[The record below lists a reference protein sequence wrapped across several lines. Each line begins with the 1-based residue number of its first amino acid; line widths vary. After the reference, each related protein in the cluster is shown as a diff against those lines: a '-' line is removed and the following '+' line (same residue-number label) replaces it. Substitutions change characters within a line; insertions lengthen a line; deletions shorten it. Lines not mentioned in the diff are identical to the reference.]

1 MSHKKILI
9 VEADRS
15 FARLLEVLLVG
26 RGFKIHLC
34 LDPRNVVEAAAQIEP
49 DLIILGIHMP
59 RRSGIS
65 VLRRLRLETLT
76 KSTRVIV
83 SSSMASKKGIEQL
96 KNLGVEDFIS
106 KTSEPEVLLEKIM
119 SYLNPE

>member
-1 MSHKKILI
+1 M
-9 VEADRS
+9 
-15 FARLLEVLLVG
+15 
-26 RGFKIHLC
+26 
-34 LDPRNVVEAAAQIEP
+34 Q
-49 DLIILGIHMP
+49 

-83 SSSMASKKGIEQL
+83 CSSMMSKKGFEQL

-106 KTSEPEVLLEKIM
+106 KTAEPEVLLEKIM